1 MAIALPSVR
10 LRTFFWF
17 GLTGVVGF
25 MVDAGVLHF
34 MVAEWNTNL
43 FVARGCSFTCA
54 ATTTWIINRI
64 ITFAAPRRRPRRLA
78 AEWTA
83 YFTASVAGGCI
94 NYLVFAL
101 AVRLFPLLH
110 QIPTL
115 AVALGT
121 LAGMG
126 FNFLM
131 YSRYVFR
138 PLRQDSPG

>member
-1 MAIALPSVR
+1 MASALPSVR
-10 LRTFFWF
+10 LRTLVWF

-34 MVAEWNTNL
+34 MVTEWNTNL
-43 FVARGCSFTCA
+43 FVARGCSFTSA

-64 ITFAAPRRRPRRLA
+64 ITFAAPRHRPRRLA

-110 QIPTL
+110 RIPTI

-121 LAGMG
+121 LAGMS
-126 FNFLM
+126 FNFLL

-138 PLRQDSPG
+138 PVRQDSPG

>member
-1 MAIALPSVR
+1 
-10 LRTFFWF
+10 
-17 GLTGVVGF
+17 
-25 MVDAGVLHF
+25 MVT
-34 MVAEWNTNL
+34 EWNTNL
-43 FVARGCSFTCA
+43 LLARGCSFTCA

-64 ITFAAPRRRPRRLA
+64 ITFAAARRRPRRLA

-101 AVRLFPLLH
+101 AVRLSPLLH
-110 QIPTL
+110 EIPTM

-121 LAGMG
+121 LAGMS

-138 PLRQDSPG
+138 PVKQDSPG

>member
-1 MAIALPSVR
+1 
-10 LRTFFWF
+10 
-17 GLTGVVGF
+17 

-54 ATTTWIINRI
+54 ATTTWLINRI

-83 YFTASVAGGCI
+83 YFSASVAGGCI
-94 NYLVFAL
+94 NYLVFVL
-101 AVRLFPLLH
+101 GVSLFPLLH
-110 QIPTL
+110 RIPTV
-115 AVALGT
+115 AVALGS
-121 LAGMG
+121 LAGMIL
-126 FNFLM
+126 NFLL